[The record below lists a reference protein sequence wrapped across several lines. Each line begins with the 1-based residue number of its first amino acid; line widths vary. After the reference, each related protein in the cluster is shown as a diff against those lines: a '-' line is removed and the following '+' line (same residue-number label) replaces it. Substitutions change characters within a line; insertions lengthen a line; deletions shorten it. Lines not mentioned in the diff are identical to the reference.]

1 MTLDLSQKKT
11 DFLLLFIARAFR
23 MFSYGMIAI
32 VMIKNLELKN
42 FTGQE
47 IGIIQ
52 FAVILGDIVVSLILT
67 TKADKFGRKN
77 TLIIGALL
85 KVITGIFYAYS
96 SNLIVLVIA
105 GIIGVISVT
114 GTEIGPFLPIE
125 QSALSQIIE

>member
-11 DFLLLFIARAFR
+11 DLLLLFLARAFR

-32 VMIKNLELKN
+32 VMIKNLELKH
-42 FTGQE
+42 FTGHE

-85 KVITGIFYAYS
+85 KVITGILYAYYADLTV
-96 SNLIVLVIA
+96 LIIA

-114 GTEIGPFLPIE
+114 GTEIGPFLPI
-125 QSALSQIIE
+125 